1 MELGLAGK
9 TVLVTGGS
17 KGIGLAVAR
26 AFIREGARVGIV
38 SRDGGNL
45 EQARKV
51 LEEEEGAVIAVARAD
66 LSQSEQAD
74 AAVAAITQRLGSI
87 DILVNSAGAARRN
100 PPESL
105 DSAAWHAA
113 LDAKYFTYIHT
124 QDAVLKRW
132 VDKAR
137 SAGTDQAGG
146 APSRQLGAIVNIVG
160 TGGRVP
166 HPSHVAGGAANAA
179 LLLSTLG
186 LASHYA
192 RYGIRL
198 NVVNPG
204 YTLTERMDQTV
215 AQEALRLGGSR
226 EKALERLSAE
236 LPLRRFGE
244 PDEIANVVLFLASE
258 RASYVVGALI
268 SVDGGQHPII

>member
-9 TVLVTGGS
+9 VVLVTGGS

-26 AFIREGARVGIV
+26 AFLREGARVGIV
-38 SRDGGNL
+38 SRDTRNL
-45 EQARKV
+45 AQAR
-51 LEEEEGAVIAVARAD
+51 LALADDGPEIAVARAD
-66 LSQSEQAD
+66 LSHSDEAE
-74 AAVAAITQRLGSI
+74 AAVEQLARQLGPI

-113 LDAKYFTYIHT
+113 MDAKYYTYIHA

-132 VDKAR
+132 VAQA
-137 SAGTDQAGG
+137 AGAG
-146 APSRQLGAIVNIVG
+146 APARQVGAVVNIIG
-160 TGGRVP
+160 TGARVP

-186 LASHYA
+186 LGQYYA

-198 NVVNPG
+198 NAVNPG
-204 YTLTERMDQTV
+204 YTLTDRIDQTV
-215 AQEALRLGGSR
+215 DHEARRLGITPGEALS
-226 EKALERLSAE
+226 RLSDG
-236 LPLRRFGE
+236 LPLRRFGRPE
-244 PDEIANVVLFLASE
+244 EVADVVLFLASE
-258 RASYVVGALI
+258 RASYVVGAFI
-268 SVDGGQHPII
+268 AVDGGQHPVF

>member
-9 TVLVTGGS
+9 VVLVTGGS

-26 AFIREGARVGIV
+26 AFIGEGARVGIV
-38 SRDGGNL
+38 SRDQRNL
-45 EQARKV
+45 EQARRT
-51 LEEEEGAVIAVARAD
+51 LADEGSEVAVAQAD
-66 LSQSEQAD
+66 LSQNDQAQ
-74 AAVAAITQRLGSI
+74 AAVAAIIRQLGPI
-87 DILVNSAGAARRN
+87 DILVNSAGAARRI

-105 DSAAWHAA
+105 DSTAWHAA

-124 QDAVLKRW
+124 QDAVLKHWLER
-132 VDKAR
+132 AR
-137 SAGTDQAGG
+137 SAEDNPEGG
-146 APSRQLGAIVNIVG
+146 APARQLGAVVNIVG

-186 LASHYA
+186 LATHYA

-198 NVVNPG
+198 NAVNPG

-215 AQEALRLGGSR
+215 AQEALRLGVSR
-226 EKALERLSAE
+226 EEALQKLSAE

-244 PDEIANVVLFLASE
+244 PEEIANVVLFLASE
-258 RASYVVGALI
+258 RAGYVTGALI
-268 SVDGGQHPII
+268 SADGGQHPIL